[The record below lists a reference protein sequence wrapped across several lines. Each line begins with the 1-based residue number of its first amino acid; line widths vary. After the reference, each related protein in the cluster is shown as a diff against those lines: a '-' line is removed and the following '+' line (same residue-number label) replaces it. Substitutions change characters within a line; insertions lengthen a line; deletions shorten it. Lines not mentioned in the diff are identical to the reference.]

1 MWPRQLTRW
10 DGTAEVA
17 AVRKEAETKL
27 VAITWLPVGPPG
39 RPPDRARGRGGC
51 CALWNGV
58 VPLPCRGR
66 AYESERRLGRPN
78 AVRTMRRARARSQA
92 TGGWGRGGK
101 AVGWVRM
108 SMGGRGNGGWERGAP
123 LRGEITLVAE
133 NGGATL
139 RWGRRKRRRE
149 RGRVKCYKISI

>member
-1 MWPRQLTRW
+1 M

-78 AVRTMRRARARSQA
+78 AVRTMWRARARSQA
-92 TGGWGRGGK
+92 TGGRGRGGK

-108 SMGGRGNGGWERGAP
+108 SMGAAATAVGRGERRYEVKSRWWRRTDEQLCDGEGG
-123 LRGEITLVAE
+123 RGEE
-133 NGGATL
+133 REGG
-139 RWGRRKRRRE
+139 
-149 RGRVKCYKISI
+149 